1 MSCTQVPV
9 TVQKGNVMYT
19 DVPGLPDTNPDKTKI
34 FYDVII
40 EEAKKPLTAIFFVFA
55 VDMRMDK
62 ATKDRIRNCSLLF
75 NEINRCSAAK
85 ILILNDIRSWSNP
98 NCLDEKSEEYKTEK
112 AIYDQVRLDAQKH
125 YEQDIKNTTGIE
137 FYCTKV
143 INGIN
148 KKINPDNNMNVVLHY
163 LELTLQSFPCEAS
176 PHLRNFKMLE
186 KVVTNARENCD
197 FEQQL
202 IDDQEKIIKSLE
214 KSISALKVT
223 EGVSVGAVAVAA
235 VVTAFFTTGVSLVI
249 AGVAAGV
256 AKLTIVAS
264 TKIAI
269 ALKEKE
275 LKSVKE
281 KLNKDN
287 LKKYISEYKE
297 QCKLFEDL
305 KAALNE
311 R

>member
-1 MSCTQVPV
+1 MDLSKGKMRIISVGPTGVGKSTIGNKLLGLSPNDFRYLKAEASSMSCTQVPV

-34 FYDVII
+34 VYDVII

-202 IDDQEKIIKSLE
+202 I
-214 KSISALKVT
+214 
-223 EGVSVGAVAVAA
+223 
-235 VVTAFFTTGVSLVI
+235 
-249 AGVAAGV
+249 
-256 AKLTIVAS
+256 
-264 TKIAI
+264 
-269 ALKEKE
+269 
-275 LKSVKE
+275 
-281 KLNKDN
+281 
-287 LKKYISEYKE
+287 
-297 QCKLFEDL
+297 
-305 KAALNE
+305 
-311 R
+311 